1 MHSKKPYKICIC
13 LVVLRELES
22 FQNYQGWIIFQKILD
37 ANWRFMKVRIFLI
50 LLSITFWKHKILG
63 FPFCMK
69 NSLTW
74 GEKCEK
80 LDFRKSQK
88 INYIRFKNCTWM
100 ECSSRNSK
108 QFSSNKKFYAI
119 FASLNK
125 YYTENN
131 RWVPL
136 LIWD

>member
-1 MHSKKPYKICIC
+1 MYLFGRSKGTWVFSKLPGLKNYFPENFRCKLTFYESENFSDSSLHHI
-13 LVVLRELES
+13 LEAKN
-22 FQNYQGWIIFQKILD
+22 F
-37 ANWRFMKVRIFLI
+37 RFSCGL
-50 LLSITFWKHKILG
+50 
-63 FPFCMK
+63 FCTK